1 MSKDLNIIKQFE
13 SADKE
18 EFKRPNH
25 SDFMDSSELKKAKFS
40 GVRINQIS
48 QSQELWIEG
57 EVKISLSLFD
67 ADFRSEWNRRYSE
80 VLGLCDVET
89 VSQKGN

>member
-18 EFKRPNH
+18 EFKRPDH
-25 SDFMDSSELKKAKFS
+25 TDFMTSSELRAKEFS
-40 GVRINQIS
+40 GVRLNSITQN
-48 QSQELWIEG
+48 QELWIRG
-57 EVKISLSLFD
+57 IIKLSMPLAQVPHQWDKQYAEIF
-67 ADFRSEWNRRYSE
+67 
-80 VLGLCDVET
+80 GLYEVET